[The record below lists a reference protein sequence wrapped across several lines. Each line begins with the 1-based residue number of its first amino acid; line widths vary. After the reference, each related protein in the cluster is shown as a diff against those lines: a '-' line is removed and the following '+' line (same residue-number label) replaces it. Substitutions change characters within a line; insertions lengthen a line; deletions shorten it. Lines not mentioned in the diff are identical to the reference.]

1 MCCGLEALPA
11 PGAVCVCVCVCV
23 RACTCVHKCVYLRG
37 VEVGGEFGIG
47 VLNQPRDQCLS
58 AA

>member
-37 VEVGGEFGIG
+37 VGREET
-47 VLNQPRDQCLS
+47 
-58 AA
+58 